1 MRKVMV
7 LHETGW
13 TEIVDF
19 EETLEFYYKHLEC
32 RMIDIV
38 RPYALIKKSHECK
51 KFILIV
57 DDEALLK
64 SNPKINAFATLA
76 YGSTICGKAILA
88 KEEYAEDDIITVGLT
103 REDVELFD
111 ETILDIL
118 DDIEYNKYN
127 E

>member
-19 EETLEFYYKHLEC
+19 KDTLEFFYKHIGC

-64 SNPKINAFATLA
+64 SNPRINAFATLA

-88 KEEYAEDDIITVGLT
+88 KEEYTEDDIVTVELT
-103 REDVELFD
+103 EEDVDLFN
-111 ETILDIL
+111 ETIIDIL
-118 DDIEYNKYN
+118 DDIKYSKYD